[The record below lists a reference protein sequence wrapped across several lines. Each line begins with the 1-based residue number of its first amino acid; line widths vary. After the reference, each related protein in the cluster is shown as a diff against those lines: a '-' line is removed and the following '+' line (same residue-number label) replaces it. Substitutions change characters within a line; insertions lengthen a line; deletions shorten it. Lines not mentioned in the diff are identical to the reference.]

1 LVAPYFPVAAAMF
14 LIQLDFFSLTLAL
27 PMIADDFDSTATDLQ
42 WLLSGYMIAL
52 GALLIPAARSG
63 DIVGRRTVLRLG
75 VLLFGVTSLA
85 CGLAPTSSFLI
96 AARVL
101 QGVGAAMLMPTAIAV
116 VTNSTGDAERPRII
130 GALLGIAGV
139 GTALG
144 PVVGGLLA
152 SSIGWRWV
160 FLINVPV
167 AAYALWA
174 CRSLPNTRDTG
185 TSRSLAIVDWWG
197 VIAVVAGLA
206 LVSVAID
213 DVAVEGW
220 LSAATL
226 VPLLTGI
233 TALVAFAI
241 IETRV
246 ERPLV
251 QPNLLRYRVFVVLA
265 AAGTMANIGA
275 CVYVVSAT
283 LELQNI
289 RGYSAAQ
296 SGVLF
301 FLSSVGLASC
311 GPLSAKLS
319 ARFPASM
326 VMGVALLL
334 SAPALVWLAV
344 AGPTWVYV
352 LALAACGV
360 STGMGYA
367 LGQLAIQ
374 NVLPPARSAEGTSVL
389 LTMLISIG
397 GIGVVA
403 ATAVMEAIGDG
414 VATSESIS
422 AVLIGLAVLLLL
434 AGVITTVTARTG
446 AVVGSPPK

>member
-1 LVAPYFPVAAAMF
+1 MAAKQDEPGIVRLVAPYLPVAAAMF

-52 GALLIPAARSG
+52 GALLIPAARSA

-101 QGVGAAMLMPTAIAV
+101 QGVGAAMLMPTAVAV
-116 VTNSTGDAERPRII
+116 VTNSTGPAERPRII

-174 CRSLPNTRDTG
+174 CRSLPNTRDTS

-197 VIAVVAGLA
+197 VVAVVVGLA

-213 DVAVEGW
+213 DVAAEGW

-226 VPLLTGI
+226 VPLVIGV
-233 TALVAFAI
+233 ASLVAFAV
-241 IETRV
+241 IEGKV

-251 QPNLLRYRVFVVLA
+251 RPDLLRYRVFVMLA
-265 AAGTMANIGA
+265 IAGTIANIGA

-283 LELQNI
+283 LELQDI

-296 SGVLF
+296 SGLLF

-319 ARFPASM
+319 ARFPAAV

-334 SAPALVWLAV
+334 SAPALVWLAL
-344 AGPTWVYV
+344 AGPIWLYV
-352 LALAACGV
+352 LALTACGV

-389 LTMLISIG
+389 LTMLISFG

-403 ATAVMEAIGDG
+403 ATAVMS
-414 VATSESIS
+414 T
-422 AVLIGLAVLLLL
+422 L
-434 AGVITTVTARTG
+434 R
-446 AVVGSPPK
+446 